1 MKKISNQL
9 TEMGLNR
16 ELKKDLEEAYDKAL
30 KNKDFKELVTS
41 LGIESDVLMKY
52 TSLLE
57 ESSREYGNC
66 QKCKNLLECKNKITG
81 YTYLPI
87 IVDNMLEFGYRPC
100 RYQRKHQQKTAYLN
114 NVYLF
119 DIEDTLKGA
128 RMSDIYMD
136 DESRYPLIV
145 WLNDFQKNY
154 LKNPKQKGLYLHG
167 NFGCGKT
174 YLIAALFNELAKDNI
189 KSAII
194 YWPEFLRNLKS
205 SFSTNFSWKFEYI
218 KKVPLLLIDDIGAE
232 AVTEWGR
239 DEILGS
245 ILQYRM
251 QQDLTTFFTSNLDLK
266 ILEKHLSATKDNVS
280 NVKARRIIERIKQ
293 LTEEQKI
300 ISKNL
305 RK

>member
-9 TEMGLNR
+9 VEMGLMTTL
-16 ELKKDLEEAYDKAL
+16 EKELEETYRKAL
-30 KNKDFKELVTS
+30 KNKNFKELTTS
-41 LGIESDVLMKY
+41 LALEDKVLMKY

-57 ESSREYGNC
+57 ESSLEYGNC
-66 QKCKNLLECKNKITG
+66 QKCKNLLECKNKING
-81 YTYLPI
+81 HVYLPI
-87 IVDNMLEFGYRPC
+87 LVDGMLEFGYRPC
-100 RYQRKHQQKTAYLN
+100 RYQRKYQQETAYLN

-119 DIEDTLKGA
+119 DIEETLKKA
-128 RMSDIYMD
+128 KMSDIYMD

-145 WLNDFQKNY
+145 WLNNFQKKY
-154 LKNPKQKGLYLHG
+154 LENPNQKGLYLHG
-167 NFGCGKT
+167 SFGCGKT
-174 YLIAALFNELAKDNI
+174 YLISALFNELAKDGV

-205 SFSTNFSWKFEYI
+205 SFTTDFTSKFEYI
-218 KKVPLLLIDDIGAE
+218 KKVPLLLIDDLGAE

-251 QQDLTTFFTSNLDLK
+251 QQGLSTFVTSNLDLK
-266 ILEKHLSATKDNVS
+266 ILEQHLSATKGSVS

-293 LTEEQKI
+293 LTETKKI